1 MIRNIPVA
9 NAKYPYEQHSARKV
23 AYASYQYLFDYLL
36 TWTVTIDIYME
47 TIPKNLANEWL
58 KETKNDCF
66 SEILLFFK
74 QNGNYPGDKN

>member
-1 MIRNIPVA
+1 MSNILHVRSHMPVT
-9 NAKYPYEQHSARKV
+9 SI
-23 AYASYQYLFDYLL
+23 YLIISMT

-47 TIPKNLANEWL
+47 TIPKNLAKEWL
-58 KETKNDCF
+58 KETKNECF